1 MIFLTRIDVARNMRR
16 FYAVDVTPTLFGEWQ
31 LVREW
36 GRIGQGG
43 TLRTCT
49 YPALDAAEKAQAR
62 SVSRKVRSGYAIRP
76 RSRDRPLCPLNSTRR
91 LAVVD
96 STVLGVD
103 QQIAKSR
110 QTSS

>member
-1 MIFLTRIDVARNMRR
+1 VIVLTHIDAARNMRR

-49 YPALDAAEKAQAR
+49 YPAQDEAEKAQAR
-62 SVSRKVRSGYAIRP
+62 SISRKLRRGY
-76 RSRDRPLCPLNSTRR
+76 
-91 LAVVD
+91 
-96 STVLGVD
+96 VL
-103 QQIAKSR
+103 KFL
-110 QTSS
+110 